1 MPTSDKRDLLVRT
14 ALRLFAAGG
23 FHATGIDRV
32 VAEAGVSKKTLY
44 HHFRSKDELVLAV
57 LQHYDGTFRND
68 FMRRVERRGSGDPVG
83 RLLAVF
89 DAAEEWF
96 EDKRFHGCLFIN
108 AIGEF
113 SQADSAVREACN
125 ASKRRMRAWIEEL
138 ATAAGIEDARE
149 VADELA
155 LLFDGATVRA
165 QVSGRAEPAR
175 TARRMARRLIESRL
189 SRQEA
194 RA

>member
-1 MPTSDKRDLLVRT
+1 MPTPSKRDLLVRT
-14 ALRLFAAGG
+14 ALRLFAEHG

-68 FMRRVERRGSGDPVG
+68 FMRRVERASEDPVE
-83 RLLAVF
+83 RLLALF

-96 EDKRFHGCLFIN
+96 QEKRFHGCLFIN

-113 SQADSAVREACN
+113 SQPESPVRDACD
-125 ASKRRMRAWIEEL
+125 ASKRRMRAYVEQL
-138 ATAAGIEDARE
+138 ARKAGVDDPPAL
-149 VADELA
+149 ADELL

-165 QVSGRAEPAR
+165 QVSGGCVSAR
-175 TARRMARRLIESRL
+175 TARSMARRLIESRL
-189 SRQEA
+189 ERGEV